1 MKIKHYILNV
11 KNVGHISSMFGT
23 SHEQDEEF
31 NSFSIYYNDVAV
43 NKFYY
48 KSIDIKTEYVD
59 IEVDF
64 VETHTITI
72 ELPERNMR
80 K

>member
-1 MKIKHYILNV
+1 MKIKHYVLNI
-11 KNVGHISSMFGT
+11 KDIGHICSMFGT
-23 SHEQDEEF
+23 SHEQDE
-31 NSFSIYYNDVAV
+31 AV

-72 ELPERNMR
+72 ELPERNI
-80 K
+80 KK